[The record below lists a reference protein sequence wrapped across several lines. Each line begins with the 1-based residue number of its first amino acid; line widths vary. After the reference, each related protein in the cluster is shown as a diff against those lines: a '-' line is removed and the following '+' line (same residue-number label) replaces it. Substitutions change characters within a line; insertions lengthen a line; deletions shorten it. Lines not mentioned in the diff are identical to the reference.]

1 MCAQITQK
9 VLIIGIDETTK
20 IYSMASAEDQ
30 KPKMTIEEIITLI
43 KNVKRIP
50 IERDTFYSVVNSF

>member
-1 MCAQITQK
+1 MCAQTTQK

-30 KPKMTIEEIITLI
+30 KPKMTTEEIITLI
-43 KNVKRIP
+43 KDVKRIP
-50 IERDTFYSVVNSF
+50 IERDTSY